1 MSNLVGA
8 VGGNGCTVVV
18 KAYLVSGPTAN
29 DLTVALHAIPKDF
42 AAKHHG
48 HVIGNCD

>member
-18 KAYLVSGPTAN
+18 KAYLVSGPTRE
-29 DLTVALHAIPKDF
+29 TTSP
-42 AAKHHG
+42 
-48 HVIGNCD
+48 